1 MTRTTWSFPNPV
13 HFTTQ
18 LEVRIGDIN
27 YGGHLGNDKVLS
39 LAQEA
44 RVQMLRSM
52 GYSELDVEGPGI
64 IMNEAEIKYVKEAF
78 AGDILTVDLHVGNFS
93 AVGCSI
99 YYNIRIIDKVIAVV
113 RTGIVFYDYNSRK
126 VVRVPSVFQ
135 QRFNDNLA

>member
-1 MTRTTWSFPNPV
+1 
-13 HFTTQ
+13 
-18 LEVRIGDIN
+18 
-27 YGGHLGNDKVLS
+27 
-39 LAQEA
+39 
-44 RVQMLRSM
+44 MLRSM

-113 RTGIVFYDYNSRK
+113 RTGIVFTITTAEKWCGFLRYFSNG
-126 VVRVPSVFQ
+126 
-135 QRFNDNLA
+135 LMII